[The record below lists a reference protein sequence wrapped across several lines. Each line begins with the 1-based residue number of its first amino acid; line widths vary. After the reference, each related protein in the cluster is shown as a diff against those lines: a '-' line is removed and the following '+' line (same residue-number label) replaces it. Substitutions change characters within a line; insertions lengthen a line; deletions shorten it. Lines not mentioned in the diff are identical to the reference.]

1 MKTVLSVSR
10 AMITFQ
16 NIESVISFIDNAT
29 FEAVVRKNKVYNK
42 RGELVAAV
50 EIKKGE
56 NKNESK

>member
-1 MKTVLSVSR
+1 
-10 AMITFQ
+10 MITFK

-29 FEAVVRKNKVYNK
+29 FEAVVRKNKVYDK

-56 NKNESK
+56 NNNENK